1 MVELA
6 PELTI
11 AGLAVGEKVSETDSL
26 SEDAQ
31 LVAKAREGDEAA
43 FRDLVEKYRQ
53 LAYHTAYG
61 FLRDAHLARDVS
73 QETFVRVYN
82 NLDSYD
88 PKRPFGT
95 WMRRI
100 AVNLSIDEL
109 RRKRR
114 RSEIPLE
121 HTVSASRT
129 DTDPVHRAELSEE
142 QAAVWRVLDK
152 LPVKYRTVMVLRE
165 IEGLSTREVAEI
177 TGKPEVSV
185 RWRLHRARKLFRDE
199 WMAQQEEEAKE
210 E

>member
-1 MVELA
+1 MSEMA
-6 PELTI
+6 PELTS

-26 SEDAQ
+26 SEDAK
-31 LVAKAREGDEAA
+31 LVASAREGDQAA
-43 FRDLVEKYRQ
+43 FRGIVEKYRR

-61 FLRDAHLARDVS
+61 FLRDAHLARDIS

-82 NLDSYD
+82 NLDKYD
-88 PKRPFGT
+88 PSRPFGT

-121 HTVSASRT
+121 HTLKGSYS
-129 DTDPVHRAELSEE
+129 DSDPVRRAELSEE

-152 LPVKYRTVMVLRE
+152 LPLKYRTVMVLRE
-165 IEGLSTREVAEI
+165 IEGLSTKEVAEV

-199 WMAQQEEEAKE
+199 WLNEQEEESE
-210 E
+210 NE